1 MSSAQTANV
10 HQGEFCVQAASF
22 VSIASLLQG
31 CGGSPTSADTTAP
44 SLSTVNASVSSGTIT
59 LNVDASSPLSSVGSA
74 ALVQT
79 SSGNFLVSHSAV
91 DTFVA
96 LTAVCTHEGCTVSG
110 FQNDRYVCPCH
121 GSQFTTSGAVA
132 QGPASSPLRQ
142 FTTRLSGT
150 ALTIVVA

>member
-1 MSSAQTANV
+1 MDRNDNGATRA
-10 HQGEFCVQAASF
+10 
-22 VSIASLLQG
+22 
-31 CGGSPTSADTTAP
+31 PTTDDTTAP
-44 SLSTVNASVSSGTIT
+44 SLSTINASVSSGTMT
-59 LNVDASSPLSSVGSA
+59 LNVDGRSPLSSVGSA

-79 SSGNFLVSHSAV
+79 SSGNFVVSRSAV